1 MVKYKVKGGDS
12 MEKQDKKGAN
22 NIRTIG
28 YRLRAL
34 REDTFNT
41 QNDVAKACGIT
52 AAAYAS
58 WEQGRSVPAIDK
70 LPILASFYGVS
81 TDYILGVAPSQVLDR
96 MSARLGTLS
105 PKNQQLVQLL
115 IDTLSDG
122 EKGRLT
128 KK

>member
-12 MEKQDKKGAN
+12 MAKGLEG
-22 NIRTIG
+22 IG
-28 YRLRAL
+28 TRLRDL
-34 REDTFNT
+34 REDNFKT
-41 QNDVAKACGIT
+41 QNDIAKICGMT
-52 AAAYAS
+52 PAAYAS

-81 TDYILGVAPSQVLDR
+81 TDYILGIAPSQVLDR

-122 EKGRLT
+122 EKGKLT